1 MVSAFALLLVL
12 TMAGSQQPAAPAP
25 GSNDGNDAS
34 KAVRQVLSS
43 RSDPWY
49 DPGTDKVKPV
59 LTWPDYASWNFF
71 GIRDFFVKMW
81 DWITKWWSGMNRWRV
96 PNLNFLGAGDLIV
109 IGLAMIFLTLLLV
122 LLLELLRRYRPIR
135 DDAALAGSALKTGS
149 ADRIEGLPAGVP
161 DAMADP
167 WAEALR
173 RRAMGDYAGAVIYLF
188 AYQLLTLHRLGQL
201 RIVPGRTGRQLVR
214 SVVDREIRALVEPTL
229 RLFERVYYGEQAPT
243 LEAFEPVWS
252 SAERF
257 QAQFSE
263 GSPA

>member
-1 MVSAFALLLVL
+1 MVSAFPLLLVL
-12 TMAGSQQPAAPAP
+12 AMAGTQQPAAP
-25 GSNDGNDAS
+25 SVNNGNEAS
-34 KAVRQVLSS
+34 KTVRQVLSS

-49 DPGTDKVKPV
+49 DPSSDKLKPV
-59 LTWPDYASWNFF
+59 LTWPDFGSWSFF
-71 GIRDFFVKMW
+71 GISDFFSRIGKAIANW
-81 DWITKWWSGMNRWRV
+81 LRGMNRWRI
-96 PNLNFLGAGDLIV
+96 PNVAGAGDLIV
-109 IGLAMIFLTLLLV
+109 IGVAMIFLTLLLV

-135 DDAALAGSALKTGS
+135 DDAALGGSSLRTGS
-149 ADRIEGLPAGVP
+149 AERIEGLPAGVP

-173 RRAMGDYAGAVIYLF
+173 RRARGDYAGAVIYLF
-188 AYQLLTLHRLGQL
+188 AYQLLTLHRLGQV

-214 SVVDREIRALVEPTL
+214 SVSDREVRGLVEPTL
-229 RLFERVYYGEQAPT
+229 RLFERVYYGEQSPT
-243 LEAFEPVWS
+243 LEVFEPVWS